1 MKKII
6 KLLSISLLS
15 MSLLTGCSLTD
26 KILSKANGVALYGSQ
41 QQIENTIEKYK
52 KELKSETSYEI
63 KVTEM
68 DNKKLMII
76 NKTTA
81 EAFIKRGIFKKVDKD
96 DNTET
101 LQSLPTVTSDTGVLF
116 AKNNVKNLMINDKKL
131 NIKYEG
137 NTIIGDGRVYVDMF
151 AIVDDSIWKTIDG
164 EEKTIGL
171 LEFNK
176 DPKHEMIN
184 FDVELAQLIKFE

>member
-41 QQIENTIEKYK
+41 QQVENTIEKYK
-52 KELKSETSYEI
+52 KELKSETSHEI
-63 KVTEM
+63 KVTEI

-81 EAFIKRGIFKKVDKD
+81 EEFIKRGILKKVDKD
-96 DNTET
+96 DNTEA
-101 LQSLPTVTSDTGVLF
+101 LKSLPAVTSDTGVLF
-116 AKNNVKNLMINDKKL
+116 AKNNVENLMINDKKL
-131 NIKYEG
+131 NVKYEG

-151 AIVDDSIWKTIDG
+151 AIVDDSIWETIDG

>member
-1 MKKII
+1 MKRFI

-52 KELKSETSYEI
+52 EELKSETSYEI
-63 KVTEM
+63 KVAEI
-68 DNKKLMII
+68 DDKKLMVL

-81 EAFIKRGIFKKVDKD
+81 EAFIKRGIFKKVDKN

-101 LQSLPTVTSDTGVLF
+101 LKSLPTVTSDTGILF
-116 AKNNVKNLMINDKKL
+116 AKNNVENLMINDKKL
-131 NIKYEG
+131 NVKHEG
-137 NTIIGDGRVYVDMF
+137 NIIIGDGRVYVDMF
-151 AIVDDSIWKTIDG
+151 AIVDDSIWKTIDR

-184 FDVELAQLIKFE
+184 FDVELAQLMKFE

>member
-1 MKKII
+1 MKRII
-6 KLLSISLLS
+6 KLLFISLLS
-15 MSLLTGCSLTD
+15 ISLLTGCSLTD

-41 QQIENTIEKYK
+41 QQVENTIEKYK
-52 KELKSETSYEI
+52 KELKSETSHEI
-63 KVTEM
+63 KVTEI

-81 EAFIKRGIFKKVDKD
+81 EAFINRGIFKKVDTD
-96 DNTET
+96 DNTEI
-101 LQSLPTVTSDTGVLF
+101 LKSLPTVTSDTGVLF
-116 AKNNVKNLMINDKKL
+116 AKNNVENLMINDKKL
-131 NIKYEG
+131 NVKYEG
-137 NTIIGDGRVYVDMF
+137 NAIIGDGRVYVDMF
-151 AIVDDSIWKTIDG
+151 AIVDDLIWKTIDG

-176 DPKHEMIN
+176 DPKHELIN

>member
-52 KELKSETSYEI
+52 KELKSETSHEI
-63 KVTEM
+63 KVTEI

-81 EAFIKRGIFKKVDKD
+81 EAFIKRGIFKKVDTD

-101 LQSLPTVTSDTGVLF
+101 LKSLPTVTSDTGVLF
-116 AKNNVKNLMINDKKL
+116 AKNNVENLMINDKKL
-131 NIKYEG
+131 NVKYEG

-176 DPKHEMIN
+176 DPKHELIN

>member
-6 KLLSISLLS
+6 KLLFISLLS

-41 QQIENTIEKYK
+41 QQVENTIEKYK
-52 KELKSETSYEI
+52 KELKSETSYKI
-63 KVTEM
+63 KVANI
-68 DNKKLMII
+68 DDKKLMVL
-76 NKTTA
+76 NKTTT
-81 EAFIKRGIFKKVDKD
+81 EAFIKQGVFKKVDKD
-96 DNTET
+96 DNAET
-101 LQSLPTVTSDTGVLF
+101 LKSLPAVTSDTGVLF
-116 AKNNVKNLMINDKKL
+116 AKNNIENLMINDKKL
-131 NIKYEG
+131 NVKYEG

-151 AIVDDSIWKTIDG
+151 AIVDDSIWKTIDS

-184 FDVELAQLIKFE
+184 FNVELAQLMKFE

>member
-1 MKKII
+1 MKRFI

-52 KELKSETSYEI
+52 KELKSETSHKI
-63 KVTEM
+63 KVAEI
-68 DNKKLMII
+68 DDKKLMII

-101 LQSLPTVTSDTGVLF
+101 LKSLPAVTSDTGVLF
-116 AKNNVKNLMINDKKL
+116 AKNNIENLMINDKKL
-131 NIKYEG
+131 NVKYEG

-151 AIVDDSIWKTIDG
+151 AIVDDSIWETIDG

-184 FDVELAQLIKFE
+184 FDVELAQLMKFE

>member
-1 MKKII
+1 MKKVI

-52 KELKSETSYEI
+52 KELKSETSHEI
-63 KVTEM
+63 KVTEI

-81 EAFIKRGIFKKVDKD
+81 EEFIKRGIFKKVDKD

-101 LQSLPTVTSDTGVLF
+101 LKSLPAVTSDTGVLF
-116 AKNNVKNLMINDKKL
+116 AKNNIENLMINDKKL
-131 NIKYEG
+131 NVKYEG

-176 DPKHEMIN
+176 DPKHELIN

>member
-15 MSLLTGCSLTD
+15 MSLLTGCSLTN

-41 QQIENTIEKYK
+41 QQVENTIEKYK
-52 KELKSETSYEI
+52 KELKSETSHEI
-63 KVTEM
+63 KVTEI
-68 DNKKLMII
+68 DDKKLMIL
-76 NKTTA
+76 NRTTA
-81 EAFIKRGIFKKVDKD
+81 EEFIKRGILKKVDKD

-101 LQSLPTVTSDTGVLF
+101 LKSLPAVTSDTGVLF
-116 AKNNVKNLMINDKKL
+116 AKNNIENLMVNGKKL
-131 NIKYEG
+131 NAKYEG

>member
-52 KELKSETSYEI
+52 KELKSETSHEI
-63 KVTEM
+63 KVTEI

-81 EAFIKRGIFKKVDKD
+81 EEFIKRGILKKVDKD

-101 LQSLPTVTSDTGVLF
+101 LKSLPAVTSDTGVLF
-116 AKNNVKNLMINDKKL
+116 AKNNIENLMINDKKL
-131 NIKYEG
+131 NVKYEG

-164 EEKTIGL
+164 EENTIGL

>member
-1 MKKII
+1 MKRII

-15 MSLLTGCSLTD
+15 ISLLTGCSLTD

-52 KELKSETSYEI
+52 KELKSETSHKI
-63 KVTEM
+63 KVAEI
-68 DNKKLMII
+68 DDKKLMVL

-81 EAFIKRGIFKKVDKD
+81 EAFINQGIFKKVDKN

-101 LQSLPTVTSDTGVLF
+101 LKSLPAVTSDTGVLF
-116 AKNNVKNLMINDKKL
+116 AKNNIENLMVNDKKL
-131 NIKYEG
+131 NVKYEG

-151 AIVDDSIWKTIDG
+151 AIVDDSIWETIDG

-184 FDVELAQLIKFE
+184 FDVELAQLMKFE